1 VVDGG
6 VFIRNVCACSFE
18 PFNIYITPTVGEF
31 MGHFSGFAFDPTSS
45 FGVVVL
51 MTGEY
56 SDSEKVILEAFNHFL
71 PAFDLLHETA
81 TTDMFAGTWKAVDS
95 PQNNSAVISVKDG
108 SMWLDEFLLQ
118 GQNVLGVLRGDDPE
132 KVALVSTG
140 RVGEFR

>member
-1 VVDGG
+1 MT
-6 VFIRNVCACSFE
+6 S
-18 PFNIYITPTVGEF
+18 TVGEF

-45 FGVVVL
+45 FGVIVL

-81 TTDMFAGTWKAVDS
+81 TTNMFAGTWKAVDS
-95 PQNNSAVISVKDG
+95 PQNNLAVISVKDG
-108 SMWLDEFLLQ
+108 SMWLDEFVLQ

-140 RVGEFR
+140 RGGEFR